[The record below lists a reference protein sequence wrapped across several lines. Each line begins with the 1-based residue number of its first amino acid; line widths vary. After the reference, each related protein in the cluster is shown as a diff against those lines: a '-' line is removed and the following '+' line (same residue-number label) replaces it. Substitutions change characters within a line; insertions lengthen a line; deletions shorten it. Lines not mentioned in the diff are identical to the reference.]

1 MGQNWVKCEMS
12 VNGRWMVLT
21 RTDLAGSLLR
31 RISQSS
37 FIWNS
42 LSGRWLL
49 LWPALCSNDRSS
61 EAVWCGDDLSSDRH
75 FLPLIDHRKKV
86 PVRRAI
92 IWKNYFTWAI
102 IWKKL
107 FHMSDHRKKV
117 PVIRAII
124 SPPTISDDISSDRK
138 KIQLSD
144 HLTAKTMP
152 TEELPPTEYVNN
164 IKQLVSSSPALLL
177 KLSSDTVIVMLS
189 YSRHFWGYILTN
201 LKSFCFAS
209 NMHNR
214 HQIGLRPDPKTGP
227 LPTIC

>member
-61 EAVWCGDDLSSDRH
+61 EAVWRGDDLSSDRH

-92 IWKNYFTWAI
+92 ISLPNYYRW
-102 IWKKL
+102 
-107 FHMSDHRKKV
+107 S
-117 PVIRAII
+117 II
-124 SPPTISDDISSDRK
+124 S
-138 KIQLSD
+138 
-144 HLTAKTMP
+144 
-152 TEELPPTEYVNN
+152 LPNDVFG
-164 IKQLVSSSPALLL
+164 LVSCSWFCLCHAFLTSLSKTIFPCSCTSRLDSVLLTRGLCTSRLLL
-177 KLSSDTVIVMLS
+177 S
-189 YSRHFWGYILTN
+189 
-201 LKSFCFAS
+201 
-209 NMHNR
+209 
-214 HQIGLRPDPKTGP
+214 
-227 LPTIC
+227 PTFFRCWSQCWTRVV

>member
-102 IWKKL
+102 IG
-107 FHMSDHRKKV
+107 RKC
-117 PVIRAII
+117 RSEERS
-124 SPPTISDDISSDRK
+124 SPHQTVSDDWSSGGRVRLSK
-138 KIQLSD
+138 NNHCHELWTILSLCRQL
-144 HLTAKTMP
+144 HITAG
-152 TEELPPTEYVNN
+152 VSCWVHR
-164 IKQLVSSSPALLL
+164 QLEALYCQGQG
-177 KLSSDTVIVMLS
+177 KACPSII
-189 YSRHFWGYILTN
+189 Y
-201 LKSFCFAS
+201 K
-209 NMHNR
+209 
-214 HQIGLRPDPKTGP
+214 P
-227 LPTIC
+227 LQ